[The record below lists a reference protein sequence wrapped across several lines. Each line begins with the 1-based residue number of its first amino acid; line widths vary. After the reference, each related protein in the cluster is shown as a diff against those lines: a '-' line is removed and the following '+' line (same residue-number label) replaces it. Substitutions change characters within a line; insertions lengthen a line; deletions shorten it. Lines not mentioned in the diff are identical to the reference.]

1 MPLVE
6 RKTESKTSN
15 YGTVRATRT
24 LYVPPGSL
32 KPGDKVVEPTKRQ
45 LAELAAM
52 YPAEFGAAAKAAGVA
67 VPTAP
72 DADESHDV
80 DETAFSEA
88 QEQFLALSQKKA
100 LAFIKATT
108 DVDDLG
114 ELLDAENR
122 REGGARK
129 AIVNA
134 FHAKGV
140 GAE

>member
-6 RKTESKTSN
+6 RKTESKTGN

-24 LYVPPGSL
+24 LYVAPGSL

-45 LAELAAM
+45 LAELAAK
-52 YPAEFGAAAKAAGVA
+52 YPDEFGAAAKAAGVA
-67 VPTAP
+67 VPRAA
-72 DADESHDV
+72 DDDESHDV
-80 DETAFSEA
+80 DDQAFTDA

-100 LAFIKATT
+100 LEFIKGTS
-108 DVDDLG
+108 DIDDLG
-114 ELLDAENR
+114 ELLNAENR

-134 FHAKGV
+134 FRAKGV